1 MKHLTYKE
9 ITSWIEDCIMNT
21 FRNEKTL
28 TQFADDKWIVKM
40 DGANFEINKTHVDFT
55 SLVKTSIMNYER
67 RLKEY
72 KFIGSL
78 VVFDSNID
86 ETGFR
91 IYHEN
96 KTGDVIKANF
106 DYRIIDNNIVIIPR
120 QIEFTKTYNPNMTT
134 NNFL

>member
-1 MKHLTYKE
+1 MKQTYKE
-9 ITSWIEDCIMNT
+9 ITLWIEDCIMNT
-21 FRNEKTL
+21 FRSEKTL
-28 TQFADDKWIVKM
+28 TQVTDDKWTTKM
-40 DGANFEINKTHVDFT
+40 GGANLEINKTRIDFT
-55 SLVKTSIMNYER
+55 SLVKTSIMDYER

-78 VVFDSNID
+78 EVWDHNID
-86 ETGFR
+86 ETGFS

-106 DYRIIDNNIVIIPR
+106 DYRICDNNIVIIPR